1 MLFRSAIVTDSWYWG
16 LNDQT
21 KAFAERYA
29 KRFQG
34 KTPTSLHAGTY
45 SAVWHFLKAVDAL
58 DGKSDDGRAVVS
70 KMKQLPSEDALFG
83 KGTIRQDGRRMVPVY
98 VFQVKPPSQKND
110 VYEVLRTVDAADAYR
125 RIEDG
130 NCPLVSK

>member
-1 MLFRSAIVTDSWYWG
+1 
-16 LNDQT
+16 
-21 KAFAERYA
+21 
-29 KRFQG
+29 
-34 KTPTSLHAGTY
+34 
-45 SAVWHFLKAVDAL
+45 LKAVDAL